1 MYHKKQL
8 FLLINQ
14 YKKYSDEEIYI
25 ALDILINNKNEF
37 LKDML
42 DRPGKL
48 VNIGEYYMFQPMEI
62 YNKSIPL
69 FQRKTPIEYENNKIQ
84 LSIPKMV
91 YKKKGNDNSMLD
103 NIIENYYY
111 LIGQNKILN
120 TPNRLKVKKYREV
133 ILEIT
138 KHNGIKHDILAM
150 YTIHH
155 MIEELPYLSKKRI
168 LLNYETIEDKNMK
181 HVFDVYFDKYEIGKV
196 DGKKAIALPNEKNSI
211 RKYNFFV
218 KQNIAS
224 NKTMWIE
231 ENKRLTILIKKLIE
245 TFKVVQW
252 KDKWL
257 LKDGK
262 EKTVHFYDTFR
273 ERIVSK
279 IKELG
284 EKSNSSGK
292 QCSVGQS
299 KKVIS
304 KKLKELDQ
312 NIQKKLNKKGD
323 SLKMSSL
330 KKMCIAITL
339 YSYYLTYTHNE
350 KYNYSLLEG
359 FLYDVYLLPKI
370 DSNKQDKDGNTLF
383 LM

>member
-1 MYHKKQL
+1 
-8 FLLINQ
+8 
-14 YKKYSDEEIYI
+14 
-25 ALDILINNKNEF
+25 
-37 LKDML
+37 
-42 DRPGKL
+42 
-48 VNIGEYYMFQPMEI
+48 
-62 YNKSIPL
+62 
-69 FQRKTPIEYENNKIQ
+69 
-84 LSIPKMV
+84 
-91 YKKKGNDNSMLD
+91 
-103 NIIENYYY
+103 
-111 LIGQNKILN
+111 
-120 TPNRLKVKKYREV
+120 
-133 ILEIT
+133 
-138 KHNGIKHDILAM
+138 
-150 YTIHH
+150 

-168 LLNYETIEDKNMK
+168 LLNYETIEDKNVK
-181 HVFDVYFDKYEIGKV
+181 HVLDVYFDKYGIGKV
-196 DGKKAIALPNEKNSI
+196 DGKNAIALPNEKNSI

-370 DSNKQDKDGNTLF
+370 DLNEQDKHGNTLF